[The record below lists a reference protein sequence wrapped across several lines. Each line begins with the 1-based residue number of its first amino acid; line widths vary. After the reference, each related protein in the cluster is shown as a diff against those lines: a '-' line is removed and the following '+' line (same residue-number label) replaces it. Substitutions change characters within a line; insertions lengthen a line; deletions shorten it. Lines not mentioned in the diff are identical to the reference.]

1 MGFLSGL
8 LSPVLGAVGT
18 SFSGPI
24 GGALGSMV
32 GSAIAGGGAGSGGAG
47 TPGSAVAAA
56 DPFAAQRGQYQ
67 QSLQQLMQ
75 GKFTPTDPSY
85 QFRLDQGTE
94 AVNRGAAASGL
105 LRSGNRLA
113 ELMQYGQNLGSTEYG
128 NQFQRLA
135 LLSGA
140 EIGSPATAAGLIQ
153 GNLAGSTAA
162 GMKLGQG
169 VGEQVGGWLQDWMSP
184 SSGGDGYS
192 AGPIF

>member
-8 LSPVLGAVGT
+8 LKPVLSAAGSALGGPVG
-18 SFSGPI
+18 GLI
-24 GGALGSMV
+24 GGVLGGALG
-32 GSAIAGGGAGSGGAG
+32 GGGAGSGGAG
-47 TPGSAVAAA
+47 TPGSAVGAA

-75 GKFTPTDPSY
+75 GNFTPTDPSY
-85 QFRLDQGTE
+85 KFRFDQGLE
-94 AVNRGAAASGL
+94 AVNRGAAASGML
-105 LRSGNRLA
+105 NSGNRLA
-113 ELMQYGQNLGSTEYG
+113 ELMSYGQNLASTEYG

-153 GNLAGSTAA
+153 SNLAGATAA
-162 GMKLGQG
+162 GQQM
-169 VGEQVGGWLQDWMSP
+169 GEGIAGQVGGWLKDWMSP
-184 SSGGDGYS
+184 PVDNASYS